1 MSSRPAPGTA
11 GYDEWLDY
19 QQSHGQ
25 ARLDEEEFR
34 RQEEALAELGCDE
47 AISIAVAH
55 DLAAAVRHAVQ
66 WLDVPLVL
74 RTVASVIEE
83 FDRRQADDDYDLPF

>member
-34 RQEEALAELGCDE
+34 RHEAAIGELPADE
-47 AISIAVAH
+47 AISIAVAQ

-74 RTVASVIEE
+74 RTVAAVIEA
-83 FDRRQADDDYDLPF
+83 FDQEQVPHDDEPF